1 VAIKSTLEFCS
12 FFTPPHGKDS
22 TMQPLEMELIE
33 RLDGDHRMDKF
44 LRHTRAQ
51 TMGHE
56 DNLFK
61 IRRLAAEL
69 GVDSEQIFSYVW
81 LQCYIRELIETF
93 EDIPETSV
101 IAQQF
106 GIDFDAF
113 EEYVS
118 RRETELAND
127 PRHNGCLLLFQ
138 EESDAASEEELF
150 QATSRGMTV
159 QEWRNYIEDLQ
170 QDASLQG

>member
-1 VAIKSTLEFCS
+1 
-12 FFTPPHGKDS
+12 
-22 TMQPLEMELIE
+22 MQPLEMELIE
-33 RLDGDHRMDKF
+33 RLDADHRMDKF

-61 IRRLAAEL
+61 IRKLATEL
-69 GVDSEQIFSYVW
+69 SDPPDRIVTSDQIFSYVW

-113 EEYVS
+113 ENYVS

-127 PRHNGCLLLFQ
+127 PSRNGSLLLFQ
-138 EESDAASEEELF
+138 EESDAAAEEEFF

-159 QEWRNYIEDLQ
+159 QEWRDYIEDLQ

>member
-1 VAIKSTLEFCS
+1 
-12 FFTPPHGKDS
+12 
-22 TMQPLEMELIE
+22 MELIE
-33 RLDGDHRMDKF
+33 RLDADHRMDKF
-44 LRHTRAQ
+44 LRHTRSQ

-69 GVDSEQIFSYVW
+69 SDPPDRIVTSEQIFSYVW

-93 EDIPETSV
+93 EVVPETSV
-101 IAQQF
+101 IAEQF

-113 EEYVS
+113 EDYVG

-127 PRHNGCLLLFQ
+127 PRHNGYLLLFQ
-138 EESDAASEEELF
+138 EESDAANEEEFL
-150 QATSRGMTV
+150 QASSHGMTV
-159 QEWRNYIEDLQ
+159 QQWRNYIEDLQ

>member
-1 VAIKSTLEFCS
+1 
-12 FFTPPHGKDS
+12 
-22 TMQPLEMELIE
+22 MELIE
-33 RLDGDHRMDKF
+33 RLDADHRMDKF
-44 LRHTRAQ
+44 LRHTRSK
-51 TMGHE
+51 TMEHE

-61 IRRLAAEL
+61 IRRLAKEL
-69 GVDSEQIFSYVW
+69 GVDPEKIFSYVW

-93 EDIPETSV
+93 EAIPDTSV

-113 EEYVS
+113 EDYVS

-127 PRHNGCLLLFQ
+127 PSRNGLLLFLQ
-138 EESDAASEEELF
+138 DESDAAAEEELC
-150 QATSRGMTV
+150 QATSHGMTV
-159 QEWRNYIEDLQ
+159 QEWRDYIADLQ